1 MGGAQAMGVESY
13 RAGNPLLAKKNG
25 GFLSGARIETAA
37 AFVPGRAC
45 NATKKP
51 NCPKL
56 ETKR

>member
-1 MGGAQAMGVESY
+1 MGVESY
-13 RAGNPLLAKKNG
+13 WAGNPLLAKKNG